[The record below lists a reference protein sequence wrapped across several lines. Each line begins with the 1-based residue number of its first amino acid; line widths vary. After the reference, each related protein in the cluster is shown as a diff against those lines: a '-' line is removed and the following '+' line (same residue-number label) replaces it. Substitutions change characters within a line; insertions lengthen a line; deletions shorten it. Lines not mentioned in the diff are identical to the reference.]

1 MSLLFALHSLC
12 ASLTPRP
19 APTTLRVCDK
29 FTGGSL
35 SFLSSSS
42 KKKKKK
48 KKKKKEKRGKDLEG
62 DEGQGAS
69 SLDDVFD
76 EFEDMT
82 ESERRAAKRKRERE
96 MKDLEIV
103 AKKSHRERV
112 EDFNTKL
119 STLTEHND
127 IPRISAAGNG

>member
-1 MSLLFALHSLC
+1 M
-12 ASLTPRP
+12 
-19 APTTLRVCDK
+19 
-29 FTGGSL
+29 
-35 SFLSSSS
+35 
-42 KKKKKK
+42 
-48 KKKKKEKRGKDLEG
+48 EG

>member
-1 MSLLFALHSLC
+1 M
-12 ASLTPRP
+12 
-19 APTTLRVCDK
+19 
-29 FTGGSL
+29 
-35 SFLSSSS
+35 
-42 KKKKKK
+42 
-48 KKKKKEKRGKDLEG
+48 EG

-76 EFEDMT
+76 EFEDKT